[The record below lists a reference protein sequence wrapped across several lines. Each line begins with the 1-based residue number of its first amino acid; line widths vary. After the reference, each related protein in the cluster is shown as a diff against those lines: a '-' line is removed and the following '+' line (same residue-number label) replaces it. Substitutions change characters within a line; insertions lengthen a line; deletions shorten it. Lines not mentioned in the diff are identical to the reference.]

1 MDLKIY
7 QISPKKLHNC
17 HHTSFQDFLTSRI
30 FQLKDASKW
39 QPAIFGIRTG
49 VFAVQQFVTPQN
61 GQVRPYTFTNV
72 NDFEVEPHGR
82 LLNSEVKG

>member
-1 MDLKIY
+1 M
-7 QISPKKLHNC
+7 
-17 HHTSFQDFLTSRI
+17 SFKDFLLYI

-61 GQVRPYTFTNV
+61 GQVRPYTFTDV
-72 NDFEVEPHGR
+72 NDFEVGPHGR
-82 LLNSEVKG
+82 LLNTDVKGYFIPKNDF